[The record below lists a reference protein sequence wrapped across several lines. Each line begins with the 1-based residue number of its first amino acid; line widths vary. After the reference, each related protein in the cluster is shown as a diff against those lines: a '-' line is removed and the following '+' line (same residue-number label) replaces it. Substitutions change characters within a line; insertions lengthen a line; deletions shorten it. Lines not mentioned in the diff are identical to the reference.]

1 MNWQL
6 AEAKNKF
13 SEVVR
18 MALLG
23 KLQRI
28 TRRGETVILMSEE
41 HYHHLIGKKP
51 SMVEY
56 LMSAPSLKGLDM
68 RRDKTPLRDIEL

>member
-6 AEAKNKF
+6 SEAKNKF

-28 TRRGETVILMSEE
+28 TRRGETVILMSEK
-41 HYHHLIGKKP
+41 HYHQLIGHKP

-56 LMSAPSLKGLDM
+56 LSSAPSLEGLNIY
-68 RRDKTPLRDIEL
+68 RDQTPMRDIEL

>member
-13 SEVVR
+13 SEGVR

-28 TRRGETVILMSEE
+28 TRRGETVTMKL
-41 HYHHLIGKKP
+41 
-51 SMVEY
+51 
-56 LMSAPSLKGLDM
+56 A
-68 RRDKTPLRDIEL
+68 

>member
-41 HYHHLIGKKP
+41 HYDHLTGKKP

-56 LMSAPSLKGLDM
+56 LMSAPSLEGLDT
-68 RRDKTPLRDIEL
+68 RRDKAPLRDVKL

>member
-28 TRRGETVILMSEE
+28 TRRGDTVILMSEK
-41 HYHHLIGKKP
+41 HYHSLIGNKQ

-56 LMSAPSLKGLDM
+56 LISAPSLEGLDM
-68 RRDKTPLRDIEL
+68 CRDQAPMRDIEL